1 MALIPSFQLQLAVSS
16 LKESNVAWCLRHWV
30 VYALVCLMIPT
41 PKVKVRLIYRFY
53 SLPCFESN
61 LKHFWIFFHFAWA
74 SLCKSFSLNSDF
86 TKSATR
92 STSTCWVCSLKALAL
107 FEVGILFTISVE
119 CCWLYGKKIS
129 ENWAKF
135 IFPPSV
141 ANLKYTL
148 SRFSSLLV
156 VIPKLFHPFTNSC
169 LARFTCLLVLNI
181 LKRWGKLK
189 SFVCDSLSRWC
200 SISLHT
206 LTCSIM
212 ILTTG
217 YSRLLCSLLI
227 WISLGWAMLL
237 VRGKRFSVILF
248 ASSIRIS
255 VNPSC
260 WVKPPSE
267 VSSGF
272 QLVLVIMFWGLMEN
286 LDFCPLLWEGTKK
299 RLERWMD
306 KLTLSRLWC
315 TNRSTFTPI
324 IIFVLPVVPLL
335 SRCWIYNYLH
345 VLIFLVPWVK
355 FRNFV
360 THILLRRRLNL
371 RILAIVIIHI
381 WLMSHQII
389 LI

>member
-1 MALIPSFQLQLAVSS
+1 
-16 LKESNVAWCLRHWV
+16 
-30 VYALVCLMIPT
+30 
-41 PKVKVRLIYRFY
+41 
-53 SLPCFESN
+53 
-61 LKHFWIFFHFAWA
+61 
-74 SLCKSFSLNSDF
+74 
-86 TKSATR
+86 
-92 STSTCWVCSLKALAL
+92 
-107 FEVGILFTISVE
+107 
-119 CCWLYGKKIS
+119 
-129 ENWAKF
+129 
-135 IFPPSV
+135 
-141 ANLKYTL
+141 
-148 SRFSSLLV
+148 
-156 VIPKLFHPFTNSC
+156 
-169 LARFTCLLVLNI
+169 
-181 LKRWGKLK
+181 
-189 SFVCDSLSRWC
+189 
-200 SISLHT
+200 
-206 LTCSIM
+206 
-212 ILTTG
+212 
-217 YSRLLCSLLI
+217 
-227 WISLGWAMLL
+227 MLL

-272 QLVLVIMFWGLMEN
+272 QLVLVIMFWGLMAN